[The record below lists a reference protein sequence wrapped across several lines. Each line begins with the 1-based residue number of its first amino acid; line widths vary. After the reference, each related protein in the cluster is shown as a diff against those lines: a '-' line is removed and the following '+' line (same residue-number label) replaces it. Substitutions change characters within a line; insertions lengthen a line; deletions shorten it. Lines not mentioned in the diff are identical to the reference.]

1 MQFNLIILAID
12 ISQVPQRIADMLGL
26 PLLAGQ
32 MLISIIFMC
41 LIMFPALLLTNKWSS
56 QSLAALITGIGAMG
70 FLIAAGWL
78 PYWFLLIIC
87 LIVALMYASKMRD
100 FLGGK

>member
-1 MQFNLIILAID
+1 MFQLILLAID
-12 ISQVPQRIADMLGL
+12 VSQVPQRIADMLGL

-41 LIMFPALLLTNKWSS
+41 LLMFPAMLLTNKWAS
-56 QSLAALITGIGAMG
+56 QSLAVLVVGIGSMG

-78 PYWFLLIIC
+78 PYWFMLIIA
-87 LIVALMYASKMRD
+87 LIVALMYAGKMRD
-100 FLGGK
+100 FVGG